1 MLLSAKY
8 YISIYIYIYNIGT
21 ISLSMNRGIIIYTI
35 DRLLKLIMFHI
46 ISFIKTLLG
55 ANKGF
60 S

>member
-1 MLLSAKY
+1 
-8 YISIYIYIYNIGT
+8 
-21 ISLSMNRGIIIYTI
+21 MNRGIIIYTI

-60 S
+60 SYDAFGAP